1 MSTMLREGYHNSDAF
16 VGFVGFFC
24 NAVVPDQFAMLP
36 RRDANQLDI
45 AGWAQRYVQSRG
57 YGYGLDMHQEPAT
70 IFGLDAKAYY
80 NLVMGRGENY
90 AIDLVAFDQLS
101 AAVRKEIANSAVCG
115 VSGCG
120 TVPWFSALREQISA
134 VDAAQMVFWRTAI

>member
-1 MSTMLREGYHNSDAF
+1 MHTRIETGYHNSDAY

-24 NAVVPDQFAMLP
+24 SAVPADRFAMLP
-36 RRDANQLDI
+36 RRDMGQLDI
-45 AGWAQRYVQSRG
+45 AGWAQKYVQSRG

-80 NLVMGRGENY
+80 NLVMGRGEDY
-90 AIDLVAFDQLS
+90 ALDLVKFDQLS
-101 AAVRKEIANSAVCG
+101 EAVRKEIANSAVCG

-120 TVPWFSALREQISA
+120 TVPWFHALREQVSA
-134 VDAAQMVFWRTAI
+134 VDAREMVFWRRSV